1 MGLRPHRR
9 RAGLEGFVNDTQPA
23 PRLLGGHPTGFL
35 LVVAVHT
42 ALGWAL
48 LHGLAT
54 TVVDKLKPPLDAVI
68 IDQPLPPPTPMP
80 KLPQPD
86 TARPVGPTVPL
97 PPIPGVNPVVTNEP
111 SITASADAA
120 PVPTGLA
127 DGPSPTTVAPVTPR
141 MVAKPAIA
149 NVQAC
154 APRGEDYPAAAR
166 KVEATGT
173 TRLRFT
179 IDATGALMRT
189 EVVRSAGASREHRL
203 LDNTAASMLAG
214 CAFTAG
220 IDENG
225 RAAGGTFEVDY
236 VWKLE

>member
-1 MGLRPHRR
+1 MS
-9 RAGLEGFVNDTQPA
+9 DTQQA

-35 LVVAVHT
+35 AVVAVHA

-48 LHGLAT
+48 LHGLG
-54 TVVDKLKPPLDAVI
+54 TVVIDKLKPPLDAVF
-68 IDQPLPPPTPMP
+68 IDEPRPVPPPQ
-80 KLPQPD
+80 PQPTPSPD
-86 TARPVGPTVPL
+86 TRLPRLSDSVL
-97 PPIPGVNPVVTNEP
+97 PPIPRDDALATHEP
-111 SITASADAA
+111 AITAGADDTPA
-120 PVPTGLA
+120 PAGLA
-127 DGPSPTTVAPVTPR
+127 DGPTTVPAASATPR

-179 IDATGALMRT
+179 IDAAGAVMRT
-189 EVVRSAGASREHRL
+189 EVVRSAGPSREHRL
-203 LDNTAASMLAG
+203 LDSTVASMLAA
-214 CAFTAG
+214 CAFTPG

-225 RAAGGTFEVDY
+225 RATGGTFEVDY

>member
-1 MGLRPHRR
+1 MS
-9 RAGLEGFVNDTQPA
+9 DTQQA

-35 LVVAVHT
+35 LVVVAHA

-48 LHGLAT
+48 LHGLGTA
-54 TVVDKLKPPLDAVI
+54 VIEKLKPPLDAVI
-68 IDQPLPPPTPMP
+68 LDDPRPVPPP
-80 KLPQPD
+80 PQP
-86 TARPVGPTVPL
+86 TPVPNAAVPRLSPTSL
-97 PPIPGVNPVVTNEP
+97 PPIPSDDNPVATREP
-111 SITASADAA
+111 AIAASEGGA
-120 PVPTGLA
+120 PSPVGLA
-127 DGPSPTTVAPVTPR
+127 DTPVTTPLTSATPR

-179 IDATGALMRT
+179 IDAAGAVMKT
-189 EVVRSAGASREHRL
+189 EVVRPAGATREHRL
-203 LDNTAASMLAG
+203 LDSTAASMLAG

-225 RAAGGTFEVDY
+225 RAVGGTFEVDY

>member
-1 MGLRPHRR
+1 MS
-9 RAGLEGFVNDTQPA
+9 DTQPA

-35 LVVAVHT
+35 LVVAAHA

-48 LHGLAT
+48 LHGLG
-54 TVVDKLKPPLDAVI
+54 TVVIEKQPPLDAEFL
-68 IDQPLPPPTPMP
+68 DQPKQVPPPPQPM
-80 KLPQPD
+80 PQPD
-86 TARPVGPTVPL
+86 NSLPRMSERRL
-97 PPIPGVNPVVTNEP
+97 PPIPSDDAVAPHEP
-111 SITASADAA
+111 DIATSVDGTPA
-120 PVPTGLA
+120 PVGLS
-127 DGPSPTTVAPVTPR
+127 DAPVTTPVAAATPR

-179 IDATGALMRT
+179 IDAAGAVMRT
-189 EVVRSAGASREHRL
+189 EVVRSAGSTREHRL
-203 LDNTAASMLAG
+203 LDSTAASMLAG

-225 RAAGGTFEVDY
+225 RATGGTFEVDY